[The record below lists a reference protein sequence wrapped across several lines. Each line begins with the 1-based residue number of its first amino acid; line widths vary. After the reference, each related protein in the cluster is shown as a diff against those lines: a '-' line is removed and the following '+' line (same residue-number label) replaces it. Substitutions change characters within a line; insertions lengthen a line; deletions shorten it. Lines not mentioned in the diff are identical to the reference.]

1 MSQQHELEL
10 QAVTTTLEAPPP
22 GLDSVHHPETLH
34 TIPSLPRADGGRAA
48 WRMLLAAFVFEA
60 LLWGFPLSFGVFQN
74 YYSQL
79 PEFEGDPFIA
89 VVGTTASGISYMAA
103 PIVIPFI
110 KRFSI
115 YRRYMIWIGWPLC
128 LLGLVAGSFARTPAT
143 LIVTQGVMYGVGFTI
158 FYYPIISMVNGYWI
172 ARRGM
177 AYGILCSASG
187 VSGAVMPFCIDAL
200 LRRYGYPTTLRAIA
214 IGLFAGTGPLISFL
228 KGRTPEEGTASMTD
242 WSFLKAPRFWIY
254 SISNFAMGLG
264 YFFPS
269 LYLPSYASSNGLST
283 THGAILLAMMSISQ
297 VLGQMSFGYLSDGK
311 LPLNLL
317 AISSTLVAAAAVYGC
332 WGVAH
337 SFRLLTIFSLLYG
350 FFGAGYTAL
359 WGRMGTA
366 VSSEPTGAFAA
377 FGFLNFG
384 KGVGNMLAGPVGGAL
399 LKEMVHVGSYGT
411 AKYESV
417 VLFTGSC
424 MIVSS
429 ATVALCYFRKLW
441 QQS

>member
-1 MSQQHELEL
+1 
-10 QAVTTTLEAPPP
+10 
-22 GLDSVHHPETLH
+22 
-34 TIPSLPRADGGRAA
+34 
-48 WRMLLAAFVFEA
+48 MLLAAFVFEA

-79 PEFEGDPFIA
+79 PEFKDDPFIA

-103 PIVIPFI
+103 PIVIPLI
-110 KRFSI
+110 KRFSV
-115 YRRYMIWIGWPLC
+115 YRHYMIWIGWPLC
-128 LLGLVAGSFARTPAT
+128 LLGLVAGSLARTLAT

-158 FYYPIISMVNGYWI
+158 SYYPIISMVNEYWI
-172 ARRGM
+172 ARKGM

-200 LRRYGYPTTLRAIA
+200 LRRYGYPITLRVMAT
-214 IGLFAGTGPLISFL
+214 GLFVATGPLIFFL
-228 KGRTPEEGTASMTD
+228 KGRGPEEGAASRTD
-242 WSFLKAPRFWIY
+242 WSFLRAPQFWIY

-269 LYLPSYASSNGLST
+269 LYLPSFAASNGISP
-283 THGAILLAMMSISQ
+283 THGAILLALMSVSQ
-297 VLGQMSFGYLSDGK
+297 VLGQMSFGYLSDGR

-317 AISSTLVAAAAVYGC
+317 AISSTLVAAVAVYGC

-337 SFRLLTIFSLLYG
+337 SFGLLVVFSLLYG

-366 VSSEPTGAFAA
+366 VSGEPTGAFAA

-384 KGVGNMLAGPVGGAL
+384 KGIGNMLAGPVGGAL
-399 LKEMVHVGSYGT
+399 LKKVVHVDSYGT
-411 AKYESV
+411 TKYELV
-417 VLFTGSC
+417 VFFTGSC
-424 MIVSS
+424 MVVSS
-429 ATVALCYFRKLW
+429 ATIALCYIRKI
-441 QQS
+441 